1 MIRKDDILEATEYGK
16 TVILYYYP
24 QAAAGFTSKRNFRI
38 RPDGSDRKPSGTV
51 FFKENMWFLQD
62 KGGGDNKAYN
72 AITLVMEKEGLGFP
86 QAIDWIAAKFAP
98 HLLSPGSAPAGKP
111 EPRISPAA
119 PSDTV
124 TVNLRP
130 GGRFTE
136 RELALLG
143 WKITQ
148 DICGHFSLKPVDS
161 YVTRRNSRGKSFR
174 IEATES
180 YPIYYYDYGT
190 WGKLYQPLGEVR
202 FMYVGSKPEG
212 WIFGDD
218 RFRRLYDAAAAGRL
232 STVPDPEDV
241 DEYTA
246 DTVEDERME
255 RLIICSG
262 PSDAINAYAAGFN
275 VCWPNSESE
284 DPDPLV
290 MSRLFRIAKDVY
302 ICYDIDET
310 GLRNMYRIALQ
321 WLNLYVLRLP
331 EDLAG
336 FKARGGKSCKDIK
349 DYMMFYRR
357 KGRNNPHKSFADLA
371 ATSSPLKFWIMYD
384 KGKDGCTYDID
395 NIPMF
400 RFLEASGFCR
410 IPSPSDRKGFRFCRI
425 QGNKVVSYTD
435 DQIAA
440 AAKKHLQDYL
450 KENTVYYT
458 RALERSIERSRQ
470 ITLAGLAGLA
480 EVRPD
485 FHSWSRD
492 EEWVFFRNTA
502 VRVTAEAIETVP
514 AERCPFHILQEK
526 VVDGEFSVEKPL
538 FDIRRTPEAAEL
550 LAAMETARCDHGPR
564 SPEYLGL
571 RKRYDGLTELER
583 WTARMLRD
591 DCTFMQYVW
600 NTGRTY
606 WRKEE
611 LGLPLEEAEVA
622 ETELNFVNKCMALG
636 YLLCKYKDA
645 SKPYAVY
652 CMEMQEGT
660 NGEHNGGT
668 GKSLFAK
675 SIDQVRCQLFING
688 QDYDPKDT
696 KFMLQ
701 EVKKDITDNIFMDDL
716 STRVDLHKFM
726 PMITGD
732 MTVNPKYVPAFTI
745 KYQESP
751 KVIFTS
757 NHAIRN
763 FDSSLRRRTF
773 FTAFSDYYH
782 ADNPERKMTER
793 TPATDFGKQ
802 LIYDYDDKEMN
813 TFYNFML
820 QCLQLWMRYRVR
832 VNPPMQSIERRTLR
846 NSLGDEFLWWAEE
859 YFNEAHLD
867 REVDKRE
874 AFEAYLESIS
884 ERESAFRTMRTF
896 TDQLRRLCAYK
907 GWTYTPERLL
917 KSESERKRGDI
928 RRQVDGKDR
937 YFFYISTHEE
947 EEAVDESEPPFPA

>member
-62 KGGGDNKAYN
+62 KGGGDNRAYN

-321 WLNLYVLRLP
+321 WLNLRVIRLP
-331 EDLAG
+331 DKLAE
-336 FKARGGKSCKDIK
+336 FKARGGKPCKDIK
-349 DYMMFYRR
+349 DYMMFFR
-357 KGRNNPHKSFADLA
+357 KPGRNNPHKNFADLA
-371 ATSSPLKFWIMYD
+371 TVSSALKFWTMID
-384 KGKDGCTYDID
+384 RGSKAGVTYDIR

-400 RFLEASGFCR
+400 AFLEANGFYCM
-410 IPSPSDRKGFRFCRI
+410 PSPSDKKGFKFVRI
-425 QGNKVVSYTD
+425 DGNRVTILEDEGITKTVKSFMREF
-435 DQIAA
+435 
-440 AAKKHLQDYL
+440 LR
-450 KENTVYYT
+450 ENTIYYT
-458 RALERSIERSRQ
+458 ELLEEQIERSRQ
-470 ITLAGLAGLA
+470 ITLERLYGLAVKDINLT
-480 EVRPD
+480 
-485 FHSWSRD
+485 SWSRD
-492 EEWVFFRNTA
+492 EEWLFFSNTA
-502 VRVTAEAIETVP
+502 VRVTAGAVETVP
-514 AERCPFHILQEK
+514 SGKCPYFYLSQKEIKH
-526 VVDGEFSVEKPL
+526 DFSVEKPL
-538 FDIRRTPEAAEL
+538 FDIRMTPEAAEL
-550 LAAMETARCDHGPR
+550 LAAMETARRDHGPR

-571 RKRYDGLTELER
+571 RKRYDGLTELGK
-583 WTARMLRD
+583 WTASMLRD
-591 DCTFMQYVW
+591 DCTFMKYVW
-600 NTGRTY
+600 NTGRPY

-611 LGLPLEEAEVA
+611 LGLPLEEAEEA
-622 ETELNFVNKCMALG
+622 ETELNFVNKCMAIG
-636 YLLCKYKDA
+636 YLLSKYKDA

-652 CMEMQEGT
+652 CMEMEEGA

-675 SIDQVRCQLFING
+675 SIRELRVQVEQTG
-688 QDYDPKDT
+688 QSYDPDD
-696 KFMLQ
+696 KFLL
-701 EVKKDITDNIFMDDL
+701 ERVEKDITDCFFLDDL
-716 STRVDLHKFM
+716 STRVDLHRFM
-726 PMITGD
+726 PEISGD
-732 MTVNPKYVPAFTI
+732 ITVNAKYVKSFSIPFD
-745 KYQESP
+745 KSP
-751 KVIFTS
+751 KFVFTS

-763 FDSSLRRRTF
+763 FDASLRRRTF

-782 ADNPERKMTER
+782 AEDSRRRLPER
-793 TPATDFGKQ
+793 TPASEFGKQ
-802 LIYDYDDKEMN
+802 LISDYDDREMN
-813 TFYNFML
+813 GFYNFMI
-820 QCLQLWMRYRVR
+820 QCLQLWMRYRQR
-832 VNPPMQSIERRTLR
+832 VNPPMKAIEQRTLR
-846 NSLGDEFLWWAEE
+846 NSMGDDFLWWADE
-859 YFNEAHLD
+859 YFDETHLN
-867 REVDKRE
+867 REVDKHE
-874 AFEAYLESIS
+874 AFEAYKDSIS
-884 ERESAFRTMRTF
+884 DKAAGYKTLRTF
-896 TDQLRRLCAYK
+896 TDNLRKLCDYK
-907 GWTYTPERLL
+907 GWVLNPDRVLQS
-917 KSESERKRGDI
+917 KSDKDRGEI
-928 RRQVDGKDR
+928 RHQVDGKCHV
-937 YFFYISTHEE
+937 YFYISTQEQE
-947 EEAVDESEPPFPA
+947 DPPGEDEPPFAP

>member
-62 KGGGDNKAYN
+62 KGGGDNRAYN

-130 GGRFTE
+130 GGQFTE

-143 WKITQ
+143 WRITQ

-202 FMYVGSKPEG
+202 FMYVGQKPEG

-218 RFRRLYDAAAAGRL
+218 RFRKVYDKAAAGRL
-232 STVPDPEDV
+232 NTAPADAEEDG
-241 DEYTA
+241 YTE
-246 DTVEDERME
+246 DMVEDERME

-290 MSRLFRIAKDVY
+290 MSRLFRCAKELY

-321 WLNLYVLRLP
+321 WLNLYVIRLP
-331 EDLAG
+331 EDLSG
-336 FKARGGKSCKDIK
+336 FKARGGKPCKDIK
-349 DYMMFYRR
+349 DYMMFYRK
-357 KGRNNPHKSFADLA
+357 KGRNNPHKNFADLVSVS
-371 ATSSPLKFWIMYD
+371 TPLKFWIMYD
-384 KGKDGCTYDID
+384 KGKDGVSYDID

-410 IPSPSDRKGFRFCRI
+410 IPSPSDRKGFSFCRI
-425 QGNKVVSYTD
+425 TDNMVVSYKD
-435 DQIAA
+435 EEIAA
-440 AAKKHLQDYL
+440 TAKKHLQDYL
-450 KENTVYYT
+450 KENTAYYS
-458 RALERSIERSRQ
+458 RVLERCIERSRQ
-470 ITLAGLAGLA
+470 ITLPGLSGLA

-514 AERCPFHILQEK
+514 AGRCPFHILQEK
-526 VVDGEFSVEKPL
+526 VLDHDFTVEKPL
-538 FDIRRTPEAAEL
+538 FDIHRTPEAAEL
-550 LAAMETARCDHGPR
+550 LASMETARRDHGPR

-571 RKRYDGLTELER
+571 RKRYDGLTELGK
-583 WTARMLRD
+583 WTASMLRD
-591 DCTFMQYVW
+591 GCSFMQYVW

-611 LGLPLEEAEVA
+611 LGLPLEEAEAA

-636 YLLCKYKDA
+636 YLLSKYKDA

-652 CMEMQEGT
+652 CMEMQEGS

-701 EVKKDITDNIFMDDL
+701 EVRKDITDNIFMDDL
-716 STRVDLHKFM
+716 STRVDLHRFM

-732 MTVNPKYVPAFTI
+732 MTVNPKYVAAFTI
-745 KYQESP
+745 RYQDSP

-782 ADNPERKMTER
+782 ADNPEKKMAER

-802 LIYDYDDKEMN
+802 LIYDYDEREMN

-820 QCLQLWMRYRVR
+820 QCLQLWMRYRER
-832 VNPPMQSIERRTLR
+832 VNPPMRSIERRTLR

-859 YFNEAHLD
+859 FFNDAHLD
-867 REVDKRE
+867 CEVDKQE
-874 AFEAYLESIS
+874 AFDSYLESIS
-884 ERESAFRTMRTF
+884 DKEAAYRSKRAF
-896 TDQLRRLCAYK
+896 TDKLRRLCQYK
-907 GWTYTPERLL
+907 DWTYTPERLL
-917 KSESERKRGDI
+917 KTDSERLRGEI
-928 RRQVDGKDR
+928 RHQVDGKDR

-947 EEAVDESEPPFPA
+947 EEIDDSKPPFPA